1 MDHNNTKPSIGKKLL
16 SIREVEISREPLE
29 LYNILKF
36 ENMVENGGEA
46 KTAVAAGH
54 VLLNGQV
61 ETHKRKKITAGDII
75 ECAEEKFE
83 SNSHQRVI
91 RGIMTSEEPP
101 HDQ

>member
-54 VLLNGQV
+54 VLHNGQLSPTSDQGNHDV
-61 ETHKRKKITAGDII
+61 
-75 ECAEEKFE
+75 
-83 SNSHQRVI
+83 
-91 RGIMTSEEPP
+91 RGTTT
-101 HDQ
+101 